1 MRPRHLALAVGLAA
15 VWGFN
20 FVVMEAGLRHY
31 PPLMYAALRF
41 LLAAFPAVLVVGGPR
56 VPWRWVLATGATLGV
71 AQYGLLLLGM
81 RAGMPAGLTS
91 LVLQVQAVF
100 TALFA
105 TVLLRERLGRR
116 RVIGMAVAFAGLG
129 LIAAGV
135 VARSGAIPFGAFLL
149 CVGAAAGWG
158 AGNVATRRAAPPDSL
173 RFMVW
178 VSAVS
183 AGPLLLLA
191 LVTEGASSLTSF
203 TAEGVGAVMYT
214 AFLST
219 LGGFGVW
226 GWLLAR
232 YNASV
237 VAPYSLLVPV
247 FGLASAALVTGE
259 PVSPV
264 TVAAGGLILAGLL
277 YANSRPRVVP
287 TPPEHGYLRA
297 LAVQARA
304 RRAAPDA
311 VRLPPL
317 SAPTDRPTR

>member
-1 MRPRHLALAVGLAA
+1 MRPRHLALAVALAA

-20 FVVMEAGLRHY
+20 FVVMQTGLKHY
-31 PPLMYAALRF
+31 PPLTYAALRF
-41 LLAAFPAVLVVGGPR
+41 LLAAFPAVLVAGGPR
-56 VPWRWVLATGATLGV
+56 VPWRWVLATGASLGV

-105 TVLLRERLGRR
+105 TTLLGERLGRR
-116 RVIGMAVAFAGLG
+116 RIIGTAVAFGGLG
-129 LIAAGV
+129 LIAADV
-135 VARSGAIPFGAFLL
+135 TARSGAIPFGAFLL

-158 AGNVATRRAAPPDSL
+158 LGNLATRRAAPPDSL

-183 AGPLLLLA
+183 APPLLALA
-191 LVTEGASSLTSF
+191 LVTEGPSSLGSF
-203 TAEGVGAVMYT
+203 TAEGVGAVLYT

-219 LGGFGVW
+219 LGGFAVW

-232 YNASV
+232 YDASV

-247 FGLASAALVTGE
+247 FGITSAALFTGE
-259 PVSPV
+259 PISLL
-264 TVAAGGLILAGLL
+264 TVAAGALILAGLL
-277 YANSRPRVVP
+277 FANARPRTVLT
-287 TPPEHGYLRA
+287 TPPVPASR
-297 LAVQARA
+297 
-304 RRAAPDA
+304 
-311 VRLPPL
+311 
-317 SAPTDRPTR
+317 

>member
-1 MRPRHLALAVGLAA
+1 MRPRHLALAVALAA
-15 VWGFN
+15 VWGVN
-20 FVVMEAGLRHY
+20 FVVMQAGLKHY
-31 PPLMYAALRF
+31 PPLTYAALRF
-41 LLAAFPAVLVVGGPR
+41 LLAAFPAVLVAGGPR
-56 VPWRWVLATGATLGV
+56 VPWRWVLATGASLGV

-105 TVLLRERLGRR
+105 TALLGERPGRR
-116 RVIGMAVAFAGLG
+116 RITGMAVAFGGLG

-135 VARSGAIPFGAFLL
+135 VARSGAIPFGVFLL

-158 AGNVATRRAAPPDSL
+158 LGNVATRRAAPPDSL

-183 AGPLLLLA
+183 APPLLA
-191 LVTEGASSLTSF
+191 LALATEGPSSLTSF
-203 TAEGVGAVMYT
+203 TAEGVGAVLYT

-219 LGGFGVW
+219 LGGFAVW

-232 YNASV
+232 YDASV

-247 FGLASAALVTGE
+247 FGIASAALLTGE
-259 PVSPV
+259 PISPL
-264 TVAAGGLILAGLL
+264 TVAAGALILAGLL
-277 YANSRPRVVP
+277 FANSRPRTAP
-287 TPPEHGYLRA
+287 APERH
-297 LAVQARA
+297 
-304 RRAAPDA
+304 P
-311 VRLPPL
+311 LPA
-317 SAPTDRPTR
+317 SR

>member
-1 MRPRHLALAVGLAA
+1 MRPRHLALAVALAA

-20 FVVMEAGLRHY
+20 FVVMQTGLKHY
-31 PPLMYAALRF
+31 PPLTYAALRF
-41 LLAAFPAVLVVGGPR
+41 LLAAFPAVLVAGGPR
-56 VPWRWVLATGATLGV
+56 VPWRWVLATGASLGV

-105 TVLLRERLGRR
+105 TTLLGERLGRR
-116 RVIGMAVAFAGLG
+116 RIIGTAVAFGGLG
-129 LIAAGV
+129 LIAADV
-135 VARSGAIPFGAFLL
+135 TARSGAIPFGAFLL

-158 AGNVATRRAAPPDSL
+158 LGNVATRRAAPPDSL

-183 AGPLLLLA
+183 APPLLALA
-191 LVTEGASSLTSF
+191 LVTEGPSSLGSF
-203 TAEGVGAVMYT
+203 TAEGVGAVLYT

-219 LGGFGVW
+219 LGGFAVW

-232 YNASV
+232 YDASV

-247 FGLASAALVTGE
+247 FGITSAALFTGE
-259 PVSPV
+259 PISLL
-264 TVAAGGLILAGLL
+264 TVAAGALILAGLL
-277 YANSRPRVVP
+277 FANARPRTVL
-287 TPPEHGYLRA
+287 TPPPVPASR
-297 LAVQARA
+297 
-304 RRAAPDA
+304 
-311 VRLPPL
+311 
-317 SAPTDRPTR
+317 

>member
-1 MRPRHLALAVGLAA
+1 MRPRHLALAVALAA

-20 FVVMEAGLRHY
+20 FVVMQTGLKHY
-31 PPLMYAALRF
+31 PPLTYAALRF
-41 LLAAFPAVLVVGGPR
+41 LLAAFPAVLVAGGPR
-56 VPWRWVLATGATLGV
+56 VPWRWVLATGASLGV

-105 TVLLRERLGRR
+105 TALLGERLGRR
-116 RVIGMAVAFAGLG
+116 RIAGTAVAFGGLG
-129 LIAAGV
+129 LIAADV

-158 AGNVATRRAAPPDSL
+158 LGNVATRRAAPPDSL

-183 AGPLLLLA
+183 APPLLA
-191 LVTEGASSLTSF
+191 LALATEGASSLGSF
-203 TAEGVGAVMYT
+203 TAEGVGAVVYT

-219 LGGFGVW
+219 LGGFAVW

-232 YNASV
+232 YDASV

-247 FGLASAALVTGE
+247 FGIAAAALFTGE
-259 PVSPV
+259 PISLL
-264 TVAAGGLILAGLL
+264 TVAAGALILAGLL
-277 YANSRPRVVP
+277 YAGSRPRTAP
-287 TPPEHGYLRA
+287 ARP
-297 LAVQARA
+297 LAPASR
-304 RRAAPDA
+304 
-311 VRLPPL
+311 
-317 SAPTDRPTR
+317 

>member
-1 MRPRHLALAVGLAA
+1 MRPRHLALSVALAA
-15 VWGFN
+15 VWGVN
-20 FVVMEAGLRHY
+20 FVVMQAGLKHY
-31 PPLMYAALRF
+31 PPLTYAALRF
-41 LLAAFPAVLVVGGPR
+41 LLAALPAVLVTGGPR
-56 VPWRWVLATGATLGV
+56 VPWRWVLATGASLGV

-105 TVLLRERLGRR
+105 TALLGERPGRR
-116 RVIGMAVAFAGLG
+116 RIAGMAVAFGGLG

-158 AGNVATRRAAPPDSL
+158 LGNVATRRAAPPDSL

-183 AGPLLLLA
+183 APPLLA
-191 LVTEGASSLTSF
+191 LALATEGPSSLTSF
-203 TAEGVGAVMYT
+203 TAEGVGAVLYT

-219 LGGFGVW
+219 LGGFAVW

-232 YNASV
+232 YDASV

-247 FGLASAALVTGE
+247 FGIASAALFTGE
-259 PVSPV
+259 PISPL
-264 TVAAGGLILAGLL
+264 TVAAGALILAGLL
-277 YANSRPRVVP
+277 FGNSRPRTAPATV
-287 TPPEHGYLRA
+287 TPGRPGAAESTGPSPSE
-297 LAVQARA
+297 
-304 RRAAPDA
+304 RRTAA
-311 VRLPPL
+311 
-317 SAPTDRPTR
+317 

>member
-1 MRPRHLALAVGLAA
+1 MRPRHLALAVALAA

-20 FVVMEAGLRHY
+20 FVVMQTGLKHY
-31 PPLMYAALRF
+31 PPLTYAALRF
-41 LLAAFPAVLVVGGPR
+41 LLAAFPAVLVAGGPR
-56 VPWRWVLATGATLGV
+56 VPWRWVLATGASLGV

-105 TVLLRERLGRR
+105 TALLGERLGRR
-116 RVIGMAVAFAGLG
+116 RIAGTAVAFGGLG

-158 AGNVATRRAAPPDSL
+158 LGNVATRRAAPPDSL

-183 AGPLLLLA
+183 APPLLA
-191 LVTEGASSLTSF
+191 LALATEGASSLGSF
-203 TAEGVGAVMYT
+203 TVEGVGAVLYT

-219 LGGFGVW
+219 LGGFAVW

-232 YNASV
+232 YDASV

-247 FGLASAALVTGE
+247 FGIAAAALFTGE
-259 PVSPV
+259 PISLF
-264 TVAAGGLILAGLL
+264 TMAAGALILAGLL
-277 YANSRPRVVP
+277 YANSRPR
-287 TPPEHGYLRA
+287 TA
-297 LAVQARA
+297 LTRPL
-304 RRAAPDA
+304 APA
-311 VRLPPL
+311 SR
-317 SAPTDRPTR
+317 